1 MKAIVPSIRVCRK
14 CQRELPGGEF
24 YFAAKTCK
32 GCQIAKVKAHRAAN
46 AEHYR
51 EYDRQRAKTF
61 DRRRELSRYERERR
75 ARIKAAKQGS
85 AA

>member
-1 MKAIVPSIRVCRK
+1 MICRICK
-14 CQRELPGGEF
+14 QDLPGSEF

-51 EYDRQRAKTF
+51 QYDRQRAKTAE
-61 DRRRELSRYERERR
+61 RREDLTRYERERR